1 MSYER
6 RVPSISGNAALDVL
20 VGLFFM
26 FFLLSIVCS
35 SINEGIAVA
44 LSLRARF
51 LEQGIWKL
59 LDGEVNA
66 REFYEH
72 WRIQAL
78 TKPAGRVVKRVR
90 KPSYLPSRAF
100 ALTLLDKYAPAG
112 PGHTTVVQRVKHA
125 VTEKE
130 AELPETVKGVLSD
143 ALAEAHGREER
154 LRASIER
161 SFDDVMDRASGW
173 YKRRVQLFLFVI
185 AVALVAAFNADT
197 FAIGQRLWKDDAL
210 RAAAVAQ
217 ADRAVV
223 AGGAACKS
231 TTTPGST
238 PVDVVT
244 TCVNEVRALQIPL
257 GWSHDTSPHS
267 FASVLGKIAGLLVTA
282 FALTLGAPF
291 WFDLLGK
298 VSRLRGSGP
307 PAAPAPPP
315 PPLEPAPATAS
326 AADK

>member
-1 MSYER
+1 VAYER

-20 VGLFFM
+20 IGLFFM

-35 SINEGIAVA
+35 SINEAIAAV

-51 LEQGIWKL
+51 LERGIWKL
-59 LDGEVNA
+59 LDGETNA
-66 REFYEH
+66 KEFYEH

-78 TKPAGRVVKRVR
+78 TRPAGRVLGRVR
-90 KPSYLPSRAF
+90 KPSYLPSRTF
-100 ALTLLDKYAPAG
+100 ALTLLDKYAPAAA
-112 PGHTTVVQRVKHA
+112 GHATMVQRAKHA
-125 VTEKE
+125 VTTKSEQ
-130 AELPETVKGVLSD
+130 LPPTVRGILSD
-143 ALAEAHGREER
+143 ALTEAHGREER

-173 YKRRVQLFLFVI
+173 YKRRIQLILFVI

-267 FASVLGKIAGLLVTA
+267 FAGGLGKIAGLLVTA

-307 PAAPAPPP
+307 PASGSTPPP
-315 PPLEPAPATAS
+315 PAEPAPAS